1 MLISAEK
8 APWHYILLNGD
19 WDQSLASCRTV
30 GGRATPVARRAR
42 LAAGRGVER
51 RRKRLPSCST
61 SVSVSDNIGPGAA
74 FCCVAVGSWLAQI
87 GDAVLELLFQHEGK
101 ETARDVAANG
111 LVELMKD
118 RPRGEQALRRSE
130 GPFHPP

>member
-1 MLISAEK
+1 MAIGIS
-8 APWHYILLNGD
+8 
-19 WDQSLASCRTV
+19 
-30 GGRATPVARRAR
+30 RRQV
-42 LAAGRGVER
+42 AGRWAAER
-51 RRKRLPSCST
+51 RRWREGRGWRRGAASSGGESACRLAQPRSRST
-61 SVSVSDNIGPGAA
+61 SWVGDNIGPGAA

>member
-19 WDQSLASCRTV
+19 WDQSSASCRTV

-61 SVSVSDNIGPGAA
+61 SVSVNELRSATISGQEPPSVASPS
-74 FCCVAVGSWLAQI
+74 AVGLPDWRCGPRAPFS
-87 GDAVLELLFQHEGK
+87 
-101 ETARDVAANG
+101 ARG
-111 LVELMKD
+111 
-118 RPRGEQALRRSE
+118 
-130 GPFHPP
+130 

>member
-1 MLISAEK
+1 MAIGISRRQVAGRWGQSDAGGAKGEAGGGARRRAQEK
-8 APWHYILLNGD
+8 ALAVLLNLGLG
-19 WDQSLASCRTV
+19 QRVEV
-30 GGRATPVARRAR
+30 G
-42 LAAGRGVER
+42 
-51 RRKRLPSCST
+51 
-61 SVSVSDNIGPGAA
+61 DNIGPGAA

>member
-19 WDQSLASCRTV
+19 WDQSSASCRTV

-51 RRKRLPSCST
+51 RRKRLPSCSG
-61 SVSVSDNIGPGAA
+61 SRPWPRIRCPCSALSEREERRERDRRGRGRARACPCAHERPG
-74 FCCVAVGSWLAQI
+74 
-87 GDAVLELLFQHEGK
+87 
-101 ETARDVAANG
+101 
-111 LVELMKD
+111 
-118 RPRGEQALRRSE
+118 
-130 GPFHPP
+130 

>member
-61 SVSVSDNIGPGAA
+61 SVSVNELRSATISGQEPPSVASPS
-74 FCCVAVGSWLAQI
+74 AVGLPRLGVRPSASFSSTRE
-87 GDAVLELLFQHEGK
+87 GNRHE
-101 ETARDVAANG
+101 
-111 LVELMKD
+111 
-118 RPRGEQALRRSE
+118 RGPQMVSSSL
-130 GPFHPP
+130 